1 MESLCFS
8 GLKSHSILLLK
19 ALSSRVDQLLRAENT
34 LCVKHRLYSQ
44 LTLKVHTGNRNTKKP
59 MTNPTTND
67 HFSSVSGTSNLI
79 TKHHL
84 RPKETPCLLGPFSR
98 PLGLAPASSSHKVPP
113 WPPCPPSFSL
123 LPSLGN
129 SPLLLWPSLCLLLTA
144 LLLVEKSG
152 HSLQT
157 NSIDSQTVDSVHF
170 WWLT

>member
-8 GLKSHSILLLK
+8 GLKSHPILLLK

-84 RPKETPCLLGPFSR
+84 RPMETPCLLGPFSR
-98 PLGLAPASSSHKVPP
+98 PLGLAPASFSHKVPP
-113 WPPCPPSFSL
+113 LVS
-123 LPSLGN
+123 LPSL
-129 SPLLLWPSLCLLLTA
+129 LLTPSITGELSPSLVACFVPPFNCLTF
-144 LLLVEKSG
+144 G
-152 HSLQT
+152 
-157 NSIDSQTVDSVHF
+157 
-170 WWLT
+170 